1 MSWLF
6 SQAVVE
12 AFSAGTSLAGKPCAQ
27 LNVMPTVRPF
37 WHRDKM
43 IESLNLS
50 RYGQTSRRL
59 TPNRGEELLM
69 SCLAVFRARTSAAR
83 AEEPGCL
90 ENDPVSGTTWRGSL
104 ATYDRTSRGWKI
116 PHSLW
121 DGDLEQFLETWPRW
135 GSMRSGESSAQPIPV
150 LRIFANESGSWPTP
164 LKADASRKNLFD
176 TNNPRNGLPPAVR
189 CAALAWATPTA
200 SLGTKGGL
208 VTPRKGREGGTL
220 VEAVSARMWPT
231 PTVCMSKGSSPA
243 ALVRK
248 TGKSRANDRLDHAV
262 LASVLAWPTPTA
274 GSSHAGGYLGEWGG
288 KTAREKMRTLVSEEE
303 LFVPLN
309 PMWVEWLMA
318 FPRGWTDLAPLATH
332 KFHEWRLQHGNFSFI
347 ESGRQHDTTQ
357 NQ

>member
-69 SCLAVFRARTSAAR
+69 SCLAVFRAR
-83 AEEPGCL
+83 
-90 ENDPVSGTTWRGSL
+90 
-104 ATYDRTSRGWKI
+104 
-116 PHSLW
+116 
-121 DGDLEQFLETWPRW
+121 
-135 GSMRSGESSAQPIPV
+135 
-150 LRIFANESGSWPTP
+150 
-164 LKADASRKNLFD
+164 
-176 TNNPRNGLPPAVR
+176 
-189 CAALAWATPTA
+189 
-200 SLGTKGGL
+200 
-208 VTPRKGREGGTL
+208 
-220 VEAVSARMWPT
+220 
-231 PTVCMSKGSSPA
+231 
-243 ALVRK
+243 
-248 TGKSRANDRLDHAV
+248 
-262 LASVLAWPTPTA
+262 PTPTA

-303 LFVPLN
+303 LFGPLN